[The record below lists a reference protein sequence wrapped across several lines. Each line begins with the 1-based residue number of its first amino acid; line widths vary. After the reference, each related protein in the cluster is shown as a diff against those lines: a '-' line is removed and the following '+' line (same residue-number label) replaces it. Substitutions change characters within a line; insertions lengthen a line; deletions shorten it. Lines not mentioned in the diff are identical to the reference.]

1 MSNRRNDEYGEILQI
16 IADETR
22 YMKEYE
28 GKVLDTGDELNKGRV
43 RISIPELG
51 WMLPTE
57 SPWVDPEYFGRG
69 CIVPKVDDWVVV
81 YFIAGNM
88 TRPRYRS
95 RTSAITGST
104 PASYT
109 GVEKNVLF
117 DDGTTVIVYDDESK
131 ELSITGPAKI
141 TVKGDAIE
149 LNGNTKK
156 FVTHAELN
164 TALQTFINTLMLHVH
179 TSASPGSP
187 TTPPTSPITLD
198 ISNSATTTIKTGG

>member
-1 MSNRRNDEYGEILQI
+1 MSNRRNDEYGELLQV

-28 GKVLDTGDELNKGRV
+28 GKVLDTGDELKKGRV
-43 RISIPELG
+43 RIQIPNLG

-81 YFIAGNM
+81 YFIAGDM
-88 TRPRYRS
+88 TKPRYRS
-95 RTSAITGST
+95 RTAAITGST

-109 GVEKNVLF
+109 DVKDKVLF
-117 DDGTTVIVYDDESK
+117 DDGTTVIVYDDSSK

-141 TVKGDAIE
+141 IVSGDAIE
-149 LNGNTKK
+149 LNGNSKK

-164 TALQTFINTLMLHVH
+164 SALQTFITALNTHVH
-179 TSASPGSP
+179 TSGGSGSP
-187 TTPPTSPITLD
+187 TTPPTTSMSID
-198 ISNSATTTIKTGG
+198 ISNAATTTLKTGG

>member
-22 YMKEYE
+22 YVKEYE
-28 GKVLDTGDELNKGRV
+28 GKVLDTNDELKKGRV

-95 RTSAITGST
+95 RTAAITGST
-104 PASYT
+104 PGSYT

-141 TVKGDAIE
+141 IVTCDAIE
-149 LNGNTKK
+149 LNGNGKK
-156 FVTHAELN
+156 FVTHSELN
-164 TALQTFINTLMLHVH
+164 TALQTFITALNLHTHPTAAV
-179 TSASPGSP
+179 GSP
-187 TTPPTSPITLD
+187 SPPTSPMSLNIA
-198 ISNSATTTIKTGG
+198 SAATTTVKTGG

>member
-1 MSNRRNDEYGEILQI
+1 
-16 IADETR
+16 
-22 YMKEYE
+22 MKEYE

-95 RTSAITGST
+95 RTAAIEGST
-104 PASYT
+104 PGSYT
-109 GVEKNVLF
+109 GPE
-117 DDGTTVIVYDDESK
+117 TVILYEDDDVIIMYDGSVV
-131 ELSITGPAKI
+131 
-141 TVKGDAIE
+141 TVDAGTRKVRVK
-149 LNGNTKK
+149 NNDGNLFT
-156 FVTHAELN
+156 
-164 TALQTFINTLMLHVH
+164 I
-179 TSASPGSP
+179 
-187 TTPPTSPITLD
+187 
-198 ISNSATTTIKTGG
+198 IKTYMEHVRDGRTFGSSTSHAWEPGVVANINSDIADLGKVMVE

>member
-1 MSNRRNDEYGEILQI
+1 MSNRRNDEYGELLQV

-43 RISIPELG
+43 RIQIPELG

-104 PASYT
+104 PGSYT

-141 TVKGDAIE
+141 LVTGDAIE
-149 LNGNTKK
+149 LNGDSKK
-156 FVTHAELN
+156 FVTHAELS
-164 TALQTFINTLMLHVH
+164 TELQAFINTLMLHVH
-179 TSASPGSP
+179 TSSAPGSP